1 MAGSS
6 TEMDAGMEGQRP
18 APEMTETDRSVERG
32 EPRTRDK
39 HRSDPE

>member
-18 APEMTETDRSVERG
+18 TPEMTETDRGVEKG
-32 EPRTRDK
+32 EPKTRYK